1 MNKNNYLNKLNL
13 LLSQY
18 DMTDETRKKI
28 VDEYDYLWV
37 QYETMQNSS
46 LEIAKKLGKP

>member
-18 DMTDETRKKI
+18 DMPDETRKK
-28 VDEYDYLWV
+28 
-37 QYETMQNSS
+37 S
-46 LEIAKKLGKP
+46 LMNMTIFGFNMNPCKTLHWKLQRN